1 MNNSARRISP
11 TNALFTRLERGG
23 ASDRFLLKGLF
34 FAIVG
39 VAVLLAITLS
49 SSYSAI
55 VPTRGGVLTEGIVGI
70 PRFVNPALAIT
81 RADQDMVALVYSGL
95 MRLSEGGTLVPDVAE
110 SITLSDDGR
119 TYSVT
124 LRKDVRFHDG
134 TPLTAQDVAYTI
146 ELIQNPDLKSPLRG
160 TWNNVSVNVLGEY
173 DLEIAL
179 EETYAPFIENFTL
192 GIMPR
197 HIWQELPIEQLPF
210 SQYNTEPIG
219 AGPFEVSN
227 VGRDAGGLISS
238 YELSSF
244 ESALNTPNLSRIDL
258 FFYKNET
265 ELETALGE
273 GKIKATAYLTTDSLA
288 TIDQNRFQIIE
299 EPLPRIFGIFFNQ
312 NRSPV
317 VRDRAVRDALSA
329 AIDRNALIDEVLG
342 GYGIPTTGPTLTG
355 ALMVK
360 SQEASPATTS
370 DSQIRSA
377 QQLLQR
383 GGWTQNSAGTWEK
396 RLDGNPTPLQ
406 VTIRSSNNAPFSAVV
421 ADVAERWR
429 ALGVEVTVEQFEQ
442 ADLVQSVIR
451 PRDFETLFF
460 GIDMNRSEDLYP
472 FWHSS
477 QKDDPGL
484 NVAQYTNIAV
494 DNLLEDARVEHDPGA
509 RALLLAD
516 VATRIENESPAIFLF
531 APTMTYVVAKDITTT
546 ALPKIHRPSDRFV
559 TVASWYATTDTLWSL
574 FSKVTFPEASTETPE
589 PSL

>member
-1 MNNSARRISP
+1 MNNPARRMSP
-11 TNALFTRLERGG
+11 TTALFTRLERGG

-55 VPTRGGVLTEGIVGI
+55 VPTRGGILTEGVVGI

-119 TYSVT
+119 TYSVS
-124 LRKDVRFHDG
+124 LRKNVSFHDG

-173 DLEIAL
+173 DLEIIL

-219 AGPFEVSN
+219 SGPFAVSN
-227 VGRDAGGLISS
+227 VGRDTGGLISS

-244 ESALNTPNLSRIDL
+244 ESALNTPNLARIDL
-258 FFYKNET
+258 HFYKNET
-265 ELETALGE
+265 ALEEALAA
-273 GKIKATAYLTTDSLA
+273 GKIKATAYLTSDSLKK
-288 TIDQNRFQIIE
+288 IDQDKFQIIE

-329 AIDRNALIDEVLG
+329 AIDRQALIGEVLG
-342 GYGIPTTGPTLTG
+342 GYGIPTTGPTLQG
-355 ALMVK
+355 ALMLE
-360 SQEASPATTS
+360 SQQASLATTS
-370 DSQIRSA
+370 NTIESA
-377 QQLLQR
+377 QQILKR
-383 GGWTQNSAGTWEK
+383 GGWTQTSAGTWEK
-396 RLDGNPTPLQ
+396 RLDGNPTALQ
-406 VTIRSSNNAPFSAVV
+406 VTIRSSNSAPFSAVV
-421 ADVAERWR
+421 AHVAERWR

-460 GIDMNRSEDLYP
+460 GMDMNRSEDLYP

-531 APTMTYVVAKDITTT
+531 APTMTYVVANDITTT
-546 ALPKIHRPSDRFV
+546 PLPTIHRPSDRFV

-574 FSKVTFPEASTETPE
+574 FSKVTFPETPTDT
-589 PSL
+589 P

>member
-1 MNNSARRISP
+1 MNNPARRMSP
-11 TNALFTRLERGG
+11 TTALFTRLERGG

-55 VPTRGGVLTEGIVGI
+55 VPTRGGILTEGVVGI

-119 TYSVT
+119 TYSVS
-124 LRKDVRFHDG
+124 LRKNVSFHDG

-173 DLEIAL
+173 DLEIIL

-219 AGPFEVSN
+219 SGPFAVSN
-227 VGRDAGGLISS
+227 VGRDTGGLISS

-244 ESALNTPNLSRIDL
+244 ESALNTPNLARIDL
-258 FFYKNET
+258 HFYKNET
-265 ELETALGE
+265 ALEEALAA
-273 GKIKATAYLTTDSLA
+273 GKIKATAYLTSDSLKK
-288 TIDQNRFQIIE
+288 IDQDKFQIIE

-329 AIDRNALIDEVLG
+329 AIDRKALIGEVLG
-342 GYGIPTTGPTLTG
+342 GYGIPTTGPTLQG
-355 ALMVK
+355 ALMLE
-360 SQEASPATTS
+360 SQQASLATTS
-370 DSQIRSA
+370 NTIESA
-377 QQLLQR
+377 QQILKR
-383 GGWTQNSAGTWEK
+383 GGWTQTSAGTWEK
-396 RLDGNPTPLQ
+396 RLDGNPTALQ
-406 VTIRSSNNAPFSAVV
+406 VTIRSSNSAPFSAVV
-421 ADVAERWR
+421 AHVAERWR

-460 GIDMNRSEDLYP
+460 GMDMNRSEDLYP

-531 APTMTYVVAKDITTT
+531 APTMTYVVANNITTT
-546 ALPKIHRPSDRFV
+546 PLPTIHRPSDRFV

-574 FSKVTFPEASTETPE
+574 FSKVTFPETPTDT
-589 PSL
+589 P

>member
-11 TNALFTRLERGG
+11 ADALLTRLERGG

-39 VAVLLAITLS
+39 VGVLLAITLS

-55 VPTRGGVLTEGIVGI
+55 VPTRGGVLTEGVIGI

-95 MRLSEGGTLVPDVAE
+95 MRLSDGGTLVPDIAE
-110 SITLSDDGR
+110 SITLSEDGR
-119 TYSVT
+119 TYNVT
-124 LRKDVRFHDG
+124 LRKNVSFHDG

-146 ELIQNPDLKSPLRG
+146 GLIQNPDLKSPLRG
-160 TWNNVSVNVLGEY
+160 TWNSVSVNVLGEY
-173 DLEIAL
+173 DLEITL
-179 EETYAPFIENFTL
+179 EEPYAPFIENFTL

-219 AGPFEVSN
+219 SGPFEVSD
-227 VGRDAGGLISS
+227 VGRDTGGLISS

-244 ESALNTPNLSRIDL
+244 ENALNTPNLARIDL
-258 FFYKNET
+258 SFYKNET
-265 ELETALGE
+265 ALAEALSTGN
-273 GKIKATAYLTTDSLA
+273 IKATAYLTSDSLA
-288 TIDQNRFQIIE
+288 SINQNHFQIIE

-317 VRDRAVRDALSA
+317 VRDRAVRDALAA
-329 AIDRNALIDEVLG
+329 AIDRNALITEVLG
-342 GYGIPTTGPTLTG
+342 GYGIPTTGPTLSG
-355 ALMVK
+355 ALMLE
-360 SQEASPATTS
+360 SMEASFATTS
-370 DSQIRSA
+370 DLKTESA
-377 QQLLQR
+377 QQILER
-383 GGWTQNSAGTWEK
+383 GGWTQTSAGTWEK
-396 RLDGNPTPLQ
+396 RLDGTPTALQ

-421 ADVAERWR
+421 EHVAERWR
-429 ALGVEVTVEQFEQ
+429 AVGIEVTIEQFEQ

-460 GIDMNRSEDLYP
+460 GMDMNRSEDLYP

-531 APTMTYVVAKDITTT
+531 APTMTYVVANDITTT
-546 ALPKIHRPSDRFV
+546 PLPKIHRPSDRFV

-574 FSKVTFPEASTETPE
+574 FSKVTFPATSIDE
-589 PSL
+589 PKPSE

>member
-1 MNNSARRISP
+1 MNNPARRMSP
-11 TNALFTRLERGG
+11 TTALFTRLERGG

-55 VPTRGGVLTEGIVGI
+55 VPTRGGVLTEGVVGI

-119 TYSVT
+119 TYSVS
-124 LRKDVRFHDG
+124 LRKNVSFHDG

-173 DLEIAL
+173 DLEIIL

-219 AGPFEVSN
+219 SGPFAVSN
-227 VGRDAGGLISS
+227 VGRDTGGLISS

-244 ESALNTPNLSRIDL
+244 ESALNTPNLARIDL
-258 FFYKNET
+258 HFYKNET
-265 ELETALGE
+265 ALEEALAA
-273 GKIKATAYLTTDSLA
+273 GKIKATAYLTSDSLKK
-288 TIDQNRFQIIE
+288 IDQDKFQIIE

-329 AIDRNALIDEVLG
+329 AIDRKALIGEVLG
-342 GYGIPTTGPTLTG
+342 GYGIPTTGPTLQG
-355 ALMVK
+355 ALMLE
-360 SQEASPATTS
+360 SQQASLATTS
-370 DSQIRSA
+370 NTIESA
-377 QQLLQR
+377 QQILKR
-383 GGWTQNSAGTWEK
+383 GGWTQTSAGTWEK
-396 RLDGNPTPLQ
+396 RLDGNPTALQ
-406 VTIRSSNNAPFSAVV
+406 VTIRSSNSAPFSAVV
-421 ADVAERWR
+421 AHVAERWR

-460 GIDMNRSEDLYP
+460 GMDMNRSEDLYP

-531 APTMTYVVAKDITTT
+531 APTMTYVVANNITTT
-546 ALPKIHRPSDRFV
+546 PLPTIHRPSDRFV

-574 FSKVTFPEASTETPE
+574 FSKVTFPETPTDT
-589 PSL
+589 P